1 MTRITSRIFI
11 LLTACAAV
19 TGLAFANP
27 LQSSPL
33 KPVDVENFIET
44 MEYISAHEEEFAKTD
59 ALRPKASMEVLS
71 RVVNDKGEIVMFRSM
86 LPDLAK
92 NPVEQRQLKKI
103 TKDAGF
109 ASLDHWALTGDRVFV
124 AYMGTQVTEKDRA
137 QMRQSLAAMTPEM
150 LAMMP
155 ASVKQQMQQA
165 TALSKAMSNVAPE
178 DVEAI
183 RPFVARLEAAMGE

>member
-1 MTRITSRIFI
+1 MRSITKRICI

-19 TGLAFANP
+19 TGLALANP
-27 LQSSPL
+27 LQSVSL
-33 KPVDVENFIET
+33 KSADIENFIET
-44 MEYISAHEEEFAKTD
+44 MEYVSAHEGEFANTK
-59 ALRPKASMEVLS
+59 ALRPKASMDVLS
-71 RVVNDKGEIVMFRSM
+71 RMVNDAGEIALFRLM
-86 LPDLAK
+86 LPELAK
-92 NPVEQRQLKKI
+92 NPAEQRQLKKI

-109 ASLDHWALTGDRVFV
+109 GSLDHWAFTGDRVFV
-124 AYMGTQVTEKDRA
+124 AYMGTQVSEKDRA

-155 ASVKQQMQQA
+155 ANVKQQMQQA
-165 TALSKAMSNVAPE
+165 AALSKAMSNVAPE